1 MCTFSTIFH
10 SNALFQHYLFAQIWR
25 RRKWECRDAH
35 ANRII
40 FLMNVGARCVCSCRV
55 LLVQASVRTS
65 TMKKHYAD
73 ERRLLVS
80 LLDFSQGFWPT
91 CSWWPWESRLVKVEA
106 QHTVDTLNDPRML
119 STAPRWRFLVLLLLL
134 DEDSVGYVFFSTNC
148 DSVGY
153 VGSGQAN
160 QSAWSLP
167 FSNLAYRQF
176 PSSMSMSIPATW
188 GEIIY

>member
-1 MCTFSTIFH
+1 MHYSSTIYSPKFDDAENESVEMH
-10 SNALFQHYLFAQIWR
+10 MQI
-25 RRKWECRDAH
+25 ESS
-35 ANRII
+35 
-40 FLMNVGARCVCSCRV
+40 FLWMSVHVVFVRAGC
-55 LLVQASVRTS
+55 LLDQASVRTS